1 MTESNWAGNYTY
13 GASTIHRPVTVD
25 EARAQVAAATRIRAL
40 GTRHSFNDLP
50 DSEGELITLADIPA
64 DFVLDAAASTVT
76 VGGAVRYGE
85 LAVWLE
91 EQGFALHN
99 MGSLPHISV
108 AGAISTGTH
117 GSGNTLG
124 NLSTA
129 VRALEFIGP
138 DGELR
143 TVRAG
148 DPDFA
153 GSVVALGALGIVT
166 RVTLAVQPSFLV
178 RQEMYTGLPWSV
190 LLDNF
195 DEVSARGYSVSVFTD
210 WLGDTVEGL
219 LVKSR
224 ITDGLPDSMPDELW
238 GARRVTAQQETLSAV
253 DAGNWTVRGG
263 IPGPWSTR
271 LPHFRIDATPSNG
284 DELQT
289 EYFVARED
297 APEALAAVRELASR
311 IAPAL
316 HITELRTVAADELW
330 MSPAYRRDSLCIHF
344 TWKNLPADVA
354 VLLPVIEEA
363 LRPFAP
369 RPHWAKVFSLE
380 ANAVAVQYERF
391 ADFSALVPATDPD
404 GKFSNGYLDRVLG
417 LGGAATD
424 R

>member
-13 GASTIHRPVTVD
+13 GALRIRRPRTTD
-25 EARAQVAAATRIRAL
+25 EAQAIVAAATRIRAL

-50 DSEGELITLADIPA
+50 DSEGELITLTGIAA
-64 DFVLDAAASTVT
+64 DFELDVAAATVT
-76 VGGAVRYGE
+76 TNGGVRYGE

-91 EQGFALHN
+91 SQGFALHN

-138 DGELR
+138 SGELR
-143 TVRAG
+143 SIHSNDQT
-148 DPDFA
+148 FA
-153 GSVVALGALGIVT
+153 GSVVALGALGPIT
-166 RVTLAVQPSFLV
+166 RVTLAIQPSYLV

-190 LLDNF
+190 LLENF
-195 DEVSARGYSVSVFTD
+195 DDVSSRGYSVSVFTD

-219 LVKSR
+219 LIKSR
-224 ITDGLPDSMPDELW
+224 ITDGVPESMPDELW
-238 GARRVTAQQETLSAV
+238 GSRRVTSEQETLSAV
-253 DAGNWTVRGG
+253 DDGNWTVRGG
-263 IPGPWSTR
+263 VPGPWSER

-297 APEALAAVRELASR
+297 APEALAAVRALGAK

-330 MSPAYRRDSLCIHF
+330 MSPAYQRDSLCIHF
-344 TWKNLPADVA
+344 TWKNLPVDVA
-354 VLLPVIEEA
+354 GLLPLVEQA
-363 LRPFAP
+363 LRPFAV

-380 ANAVAVQYERF
+380 ATAVTVQYERF
-391 ADFSALVPATDPD
+391 GDFSGLVQASDPER
-404 GKFSNGYLDRVLG
+404 KFTNRYLERVLG
-417 LGGAATD
+417 IH
-424 R
+424 RS